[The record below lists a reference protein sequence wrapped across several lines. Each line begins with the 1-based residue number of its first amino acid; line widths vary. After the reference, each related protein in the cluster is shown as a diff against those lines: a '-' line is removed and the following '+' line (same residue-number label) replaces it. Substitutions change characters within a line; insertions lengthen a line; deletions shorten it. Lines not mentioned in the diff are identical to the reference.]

1 VALTMKWMMIAA
13 IVLLVVAHTTVVFA
27 QQSQVPQQFPQ
38 VRNLEP
44 FSAETN
50 FMSLPGYLRWVVF
63 QQQGQ
68 WLSHDE
74 AARIVSQQGQ

>member
-1 VALTMKWMMIAA
+1 MKIKSIVVATML
-13 IVLLVVAHTTVVFA
+13 LLVVSQATVAFA
-27 QQSQVPQQFPQ
+27 QSQVPQQFPA
-38 VRNLEP
+38 VKNLDP
-44 FSAETN
+44 FSPETK

-74 AARIVSQQGQ
+74 AVRIVNQQTQ